1 MINAIG
7 KKDSAIG
14 KIDSANSL
22 LYAPYASPRARR
34 YPLSYVFSGYY
45 NWGNGNLR
53 SQDSSGDWWSTAAYS
68 DSDAYRLYMYS
79 GSLGPQDNYSKAI
92 GFALRYHYVF

>member
-34 YPLSYVFSGYY
+34 YPLSYVFSGFYY
-45 NWGNGNLR
+45 WGSGGL
-53 SQDSSGDWWSTAAYS
+53 SYQDSNGHWWSTAAYS
-68 DSDAYRLYMYS
+68 DRLAYDLLMNSS
-79 GSLGPQDNYSKAI
+79 GLNPQNNSNKAN